1 MPIRVSI
8 STIGFPLVMWSYPR
22 LSATKVNGVVGCV
35 KPRVAVF
42 RRAGRTFPSMDWAP
56 EVVSFDFR
64 PVIGT
69 CGEAVEIGVIKN
81 FAVNR
86 W

>member
-22 LSATKVNGVVGCV
+22 LSATKVNGVVGCA

-56 EVVSFDFR
+56 EVVSF
-64 PVIGT
+64 
-69 CGEAVEIGVIKN
+69 EIQFSISDQLLGPAGKLSKSVS
-81 FAVNR
+81 
-86 W
+86 

>member
-56 EVVSFDFR
+56 EVVSF
-64 PVIGT
+64 
-69 CGEAVEIGVIKN
+69 EIQISISDQLLGPAGKLSKSVS
-81 FAVNR
+81 
-86 W
+86 